1 MAQSIQEA
9 QGLLEQGRK
18 GLGLEPSQLP
28 RGFDKEL
35 GRLEVILSAI

>member
-1 MAQSIQEA
+1 MAQSIQQA
-9 QGLLEQGRK
+9 QGLLEQGRN

-35 GRLEVILSAI
+35 GRLEVIPRAV